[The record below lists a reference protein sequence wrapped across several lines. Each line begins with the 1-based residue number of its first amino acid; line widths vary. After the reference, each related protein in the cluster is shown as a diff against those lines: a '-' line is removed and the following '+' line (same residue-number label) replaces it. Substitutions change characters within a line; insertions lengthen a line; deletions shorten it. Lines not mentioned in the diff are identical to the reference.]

1 MGAATFIASLSMLV
15 VFAHSETLPSLTP
28 NTPPTLVAET
38 TSLSFITLEEH
49 YVPKSIRPYET
60 NPVYEL
66 LIDAEGDSIVTL
78 LENIDGSRID
88 SMNAN
93 CIRIQVLYLILIRS
107 RRFWD
112 NFLA

>member
-1 MGAATFIASLSMLV
+1 MGAATFIASLSMLA
-15 VFAHSETLPSLTP
+15 VFAHSETLPTLNP
-28 NTPPTLVAET
+28 NTPPTLVVEP

-49 YVPKSIRPYET
+49 YVPKSIRAYEI

-78 LENIDGSRID
+78 LENINGSRID

-93 CIRIQVLYLILIRS
+93 CIRIQV
-107 RRFWD
+107 
-112 NFLA
+112 